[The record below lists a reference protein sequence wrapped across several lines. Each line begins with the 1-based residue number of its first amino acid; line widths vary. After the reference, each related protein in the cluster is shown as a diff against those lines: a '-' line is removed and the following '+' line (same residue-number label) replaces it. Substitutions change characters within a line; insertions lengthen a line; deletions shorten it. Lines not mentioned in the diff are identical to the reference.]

1 MAKSE
6 QGGAGWSG
14 ESFSPDVSPQGCYGP
29 YVLHIYTPG
38 LRSTGSSPVLLGRLP
53 ALSLHRDPEAF
64 RAKGLFL
71 TFTHICPNNPS
82 ALESGVPQAARPFFP
97 LTHQPSNPPLPLGTL
112 LPGNRTSAQPKLGK
126 THLLEALLSGRR
138 GERERERGAVWGAG
152 RAPLRLRAQPYNP
165 TEKSLLLVARHSS
178 EPMASLKPSPEP
190 LICTVQRSWRRSK
203 PSRSHLPNQLH

>member
-138 GERERERGAVWGAG
+138 GERERER
-152 RAPLRLRAQPYNP
+152 
-165 TEKSLLLVARHSS
+165 EARSGEQGEHLSAS
-178 EPMASLKPSPEP
+178 EPSPITP
-190 LICTVQRSWRRSK
+190 PRSPFCWLLGTAR
-203 PSRSHLPNQLH
+203 NQWPP